1 MKAVHSHYNNNN
13 HNNKLGTLSFEILF
27 LYFQDRTE
35 LCCTRAFNPV
45 QTCLSSNTLNAF
57 GQRANVVLT

>member
-1 MKAVHSHYNNNN
+1 MKAVHSHYNNNNN

-27 LYFQDRTE
+27 FYFQERTE
-35 LCCTRAFNPV
+35 LCCTFNPV